1 MRWSLHFCPP
11 GDAFAH
17 IFTGDSLDAVLAD
30 AERKL
35 SVGARLLGIFDAT
48 ELYLNDAQIKKELE
62 LRRSARPLK
71 IAKPKKKAKKR
82 SK

>member
-17 IFTGDSLDAVLAD
+17 IFTGDSLDAVLAE

-35 SVGARLLGIFDAT
+35 RVGARLLGIFDAT
-48 ELYLNDAQIKKELE
+48 ELYLNDAQIKRTLE
-62 LRRSARPLK
+62 SRTRGRSLTVAR
-71 IAKPKKKAKKR
+71 PKKKTTKR
-82 SK
+82 GR

>member
-11 GDAFAH
+11 GDAFVH

-71 IAKPKKKAKKR
+71 VAKPKKKAKKR